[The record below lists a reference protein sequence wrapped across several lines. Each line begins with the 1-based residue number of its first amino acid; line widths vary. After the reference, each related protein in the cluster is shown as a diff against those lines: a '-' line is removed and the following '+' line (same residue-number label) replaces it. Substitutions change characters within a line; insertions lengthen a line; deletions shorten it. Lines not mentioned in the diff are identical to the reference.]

1 MVGMQGRHRSPF
13 PTAGVL
19 DGFTVNGFGG
29 VGGTILCRLATPR
42 GAMPAIPWEKVGRTG
57 RLRDERESAGKPGS
71 VEGNHPSGTHV
82 AVRLKRPTR
91 KPLRA
96 AGAGPMPRALPYL
109 VLLQV
114 GFAVPPSVATGA
126 VRSYRT
132 VSPLPAGLT
141 TDIGGLLSVAL
152 SVGSRPPGI
161 TWHLALRSPDFPL
174 PASGLHPKRTATVW
188 PTSVFSLSR

>member
-1 MVGMQGRHRSPF
+1 MGRHYVVF
-13 PTAGVL
+13 PVRPGQPEGTA
-19 DGFTVNGFGG
+19 
-29 VGGTILCRLATPR
+29 
-42 GAMPAIPWEKVGRTG
+42 WEKVGQTG
-57 RLRDERESAGKPGS
+57 NENEREPADKPGS

-174 PASGLHPKRTATVW
+174 QIAQRLPGRLPR
-188 PTSVFSLSR
+188 